1 MGENDA
7 RDRNLSQEKG
17 TFGHHICLVKY
28 YEQRPILQKTGKR

>member
-17 TFGHHICLVKY
+17 TFARHICLVGY
-28 YEQRPILQKTGKR
+28 YEQKSILQKTGKR